1 MREVTHVLFDPRTL
15 STSAILSDEQ
25 WDKGGWALL
34 RVVPT
39 MTTYDGGKAIEAM
52 AVFERGEDKPTPYG
66 CICPP
71 MANHTCQAVACPR
84 RAAVGGP

>member
-1 MREVTHVLFDPRTL
+1 VREVTHVLFDP
-15 STSAILSDEQ
+15 STQSIAMILSDEQ

-39 MTTYDGGKAIEAM
+39 RLTREGSVIEAM
-52 AVFERGEDKPTPYG
+52 AVFERGEEKPVPNG
-66 CICPP
+66 CVCPP

-84 RAAVGGP
+84 RGNSNEK

>member
-1 MREVTHVLFDPRTL
+1 MREVTHVLFDP
-15 STSAILSDEQ
+15 STQSIAMILSDEQ

-39 MTTYDGGKAIEAM
+39 MTAYDSGKVIEAM

-71 MANHTCQAVACPR
+71 MANHTCQAALCPR
-84 RAAVGGP
+84 RGVSVG